1 MQKPLIAI
9 LLSGLLV
16 SACGFADSRLN
27 PFNWFGRSMEVPV
40 TAQEPGE
47 INPLLPRTTERRGLF
62 SRPPEI
68 YPGVLIGEVTD
79 LVVERTDDG
88 GIIRVTG
95 LAERQGP
102 YEVRLVP
109 KSDDGKPDENGLLAY
124 EFRVIYPARQTA
136 IGSER
141 TRRVT
146 AAVSLDQLELAKVRL
161 IRVEAATNARE
172 TRRR

>member
-1 MQKPLIAI
+1 MHKPLIAI

-16 SACGFADSRLN
+16 SACGFGSSRLN
-27 PFNWFGRSMEVPV
+27 PFNWFGRSEEVPV
-40 TAQEPGE
+40 AAQDPGE
-47 INPLLPRTTERRGLF
+47 VNPLLPGSTERRGIF
-62 SRPPEI
+62 SRPEQV
-68 YPGVLIGEVTD
+68 YQGVLIGEVTD

-88 GIIRVTG
+88 AIIRVTG

-109 KSDDGKPDENGLLAY
+109 KTEDSKPDENGVMAY
-124 EFRVIYPARQTA
+124 EFRVIYPRRQTPV
-136 IGSER
+136 GSER

-161 IRVEAATNARE
+161 VRIEAQTNARE